1 MKLQTF
7 IFSSDCCER
16 KELYYRSNGDIF
28 PNGESAVLAP
38 GAELETDT
46 YMNAFD
52 ASFWLSHCAIGQW
65 GLEVL
70 ACGSASLVLL
80 RRESGHCCLCDSAV
94 ISCETPERIVLSP
107 RDGGTGRY
115 FLRVRAESETRL
127 LSAAFVSQEAP
138 RSAEIRLG
146 AAICTFHRGEM
157 LAKNMGVLRASRFF
171 DESDGLSGSL
181 QIHVVDNGSELPTV
195 DSASFRVFRNPNTGG
210 SGGFTRALSE
220 FRRRQEELRLTHVV
234 FMDDDV
240 ELIAESF
247 YRLHAFLS
255 YLKEAETDTV
265 VAGRMFRRDERHIQ
279 YTAAEIWNGGDLRH
293 VGFNCD
299 MTDPTSLESMND
311 SSGAE
316 YGGWWFCC
324 YPIRFAME
332 NEPMPFFLHCDDV
345 EYGLRH
351 GGTPLILNGV
361 QVWHETYEYRQSAL
375 MRYYDTRNPL
385 FVNERYPSPG
395 SDPQTV
401 YDRWF
406 RALTE
411 LHVKNDYCGEYMMIA
426 AMWDYLKG
434 TDFLSSVAAL
444 RRSRILAE
452 KKSFSR
458 LENALLRRLAAGKY
472 HRRFSTHG

>member
-1 MKLQTF
+1 MKLQSF
-7 IFSSDCCER
+7 VFSSDCCER
-16 KELYYRSNGDIF
+16 EELYYRADGGVF
-28 PNGESAVLAP
+28 PDGESAVLAP

-52 ASFWLSHCAIGQW
+52 ASFWSSHCAVGRW

-70 ACGSASLVLL
+70 ACGSASLALL
-80 RRESGHCCLCDSAV
+80 RRKGGRCFPCDSAV
-94 ISCETPERIVLSP
+94 ISCETPERVVLSP
-107 RDGGTGRY
+107 RAGEAGRY

-127 LSAAFVSQEAP
+127 LSAAFFSQEAP
-138 RSAEIRLG
+138 RSPQIRLG

-157 LAKNMGVLRASRFF
+157 LAKNLGVLRASRFF
-171 DESDGLSGSL
+171 AEGDALSGRL
-181 QIHVVDNGSELPTV
+181 QIHVVDNGSELPSE
-195 DSASFRVFRNPNTGG
+195 DSPSFRVFRNPNTGG
-210 SGGFTRALSE
+210 SGGFARALSE
-220 FRRRQEELRLTHVV
+220 FRLRQTELSLTHVV

-255 YLKEAETDTV
+255 YLNESEADTV
-265 VAGRMFRRDERHIQ
+265 VAGRMFRYDERHVQ
-279 YTAAEIWNGGDLRH
+279 YTAAEIWNGGELRH
-293 VGFNCD
+293 VGLNCD
-299 MTDPTSLESMND
+299 MTDPASLEKMND

-324 YPIRFAME
+324 YPMRFAME

-385 FVNERYPSPG
+385 FVNERYPSPE
-395 SDPQTV
+395 SDPQAV
-401 YDRWF
+401 YERWF

-411 LHVKNDYCGEYMMIA
+411 LHVKKDYRGEYMMIA

-434 TDFLSSVAAL
+434 TDFLSGGAAL
-444 RRSRILAE
+444 RRSRELAE
-452 KKSFSR
+452 KQSFSR
-458 LENALLRRLAAGKY
+458 WENALLRRLAAAKY
-472 HRRFSTHG
+472 HRRFSTHD